1 LAKLGKNL
9 FLLGES
15 SDLWIFAIQAIVNRF
30 TTRLLNMNKNLQID
44 DLVAMMA
51 SEDDAIAYK
60 QLFQSYHSPLVQ
72 FAYSITHS
80 RETAEEIVSDVFLKI
95 WMKRKSLVK
104 IQNKHLY
111 LYICTKNH
119 AINRL
124 IKDKRNKVFSLDE
137 CLVEIRSIYF
147 DPEQLMI
154 TAEMVRRVQQAIHQL
169 PSKCQMIFKLVK
181 EDGLKYKEVAEL
193 LGLSHKTVENQM
205 TIALRK
211 MEQAIGFDIIRSV
224 SS

>member
-1 LAKLGKNL
+1 MIN
-9 FLLGES
+9 
-15 SDLWIFAIQAIVNRF
+15 NP
-30 TTRLLNMNKNLQID
+30 QID
-44 DLVAMMA
+44 DLVGRIA
-51 SEDDAIAYK
+51 SEDDAVAYK
-60 QLFQSYHSPLVQ
+60 QLFQLYHPRLFH

-80 RETAEEIVSDVFLKI
+80 KETAEEIVSDVFLKI
-95 WMKRKSLVK
+95 WIKRKSLIK
-104 IQNKHLY
+104 IQNKQLY

-124 IKDKRNKVFSLDE
+124 IKDKKNKVFSLDE
-137 CLVEIRSIYF
+137 CLVEIHSIYF

-154 TAEMVRRVQQAIHQL
+154 TAEMVRKVHQAINQL
-169 PSKCQMIFKLVK
+169 PPKCQMIFKLVK

-193 LGLSHKTVENQM
+193 LSISPKTVENQM

-211 MEQAIGFDIIRSV
+211 MDQAIGFDIVRSV